1 MPPVQ
6 TQISC
11 PNCRQ
16 PVRVAVEQLFDLY
29 EDPSS
34 KERLLGGS
42 VNFIQCP
49 HCGFQ
54 GELATPIVYHDPQK
68 EMLLTYV
75 PASLGLPQAEQE
87 RTIGSLINQVLNRL
101 PQEMRKGY
109 LLSPQTMLTY
119 EGMVERILEADGITK
134 EMIQAQQQK
143 VRLLQRL
150 LNASADSRL
159 EIISQED
166 ELLDAEFF
174 GLLSRLIQGSAASGD
189 EESAKRLN
197 DLQEVLFK
205 ESTFGKEM
213 QGQINEIQAAA
224 NALREVGDGL
234 TREKLLDLLIE
245 APTEARVR
253 SYVSLVRQGLD
264 YEFFQIL
271 TQRIDSAEGE
281 QREKLTKLRA
291 DLLEMTR
298 EIDQQIEVKLKQSR
312 DLLNSIVQSH
322 SIPDAVV
329 QNLNAIDQFFLDALN
344 QEIER
349 ARTQGELEKLEKYR
363 QVLAVLESISQP
375 PEIEL
380 VEELINAPDDQA
392 REALINDHSEEITP
406 EFVQVVTGL
415 LNQAQNSGN
424 TELHEELR
432 KIHRMAVRHTMLSS
446 LQGE

>member
-29 EDPSS
+29 QDPSA
-34 KERLLGGS
+34 KDRLLGGS

-54 GELATPIVYHDPQK
+54 GELATPIVYHDPKK

-75 PASLGLPQAEQE
+75 PVSLGLPQAEQE
-87 RTIGSLINQVLNRL
+87 RTIGALINQVSNNL

-109 LLSPQTMLTY
+109 LLNPQTMLTY
-119 EGMVERILEADGITK
+119 EGMTERILEADGITK
-134 EMIQAQQQK
+134 EMIQAQQEK

-150 LNASADSRL
+150 MNASADSRP
-159 EIISQED
+159 EIIAQED
-166 ELLDAEFF
+166 DVLDAEFF

-189 EESAKRLN
+189 EESAKKLS
-197 DLQEVLFK
+197 DLQEVLLAQ
-205 ESTFGKEM
+205 STFGKEM
-213 QGQINEIQAAA
+213 QGQIDEIQAAA
-224 NALREVGDGL
+224 NTLRELGDEL
-234 TREKLLDLLIE
+234 TREKLLDLLID
-245 APTEARVR
+245 APNETRVR

-271 TQRIDSAEGE
+271 TQRIDSAQGE
-281 QREKLTKLRA
+281 ERDKLTQLRA
-291 DLLEMTR
+291 DLLEMTN
-298 EIDQQIEVKLKQSR
+298 EIDKQIETKLSQSR
-312 DLLNSIVQSH
+312 DLLTSIVQSH

-329 QNLNAIDQFFLDALN
+329 QNLSSIDQFFLDVLN

-349 ARTQGELEKLEKYR
+349 SRNQGDMEKLEKYR
-363 QVLAVLESISQP
+363 QVMTVLESISQP

-380 VEELINAPDDQA
+380 VEELLNAPDDQA
-392 REALINDHSEEITP
+392 REVLIRDRSEEITP

-415 LNQAQNSGN
+415 LNQAQSGGN
-424 TELHEELR
+424 QELHEELR
-432 KIHRMAVRHTMLSS
+432 KIHRMAVRHTMQSS
-446 LQGE
+446 LQGN